1 MERVVEFLKYL
12 ISILAI
18 IDPIFAAVIVV
29 GLVEDRQEVERVA
42 LRSSV
47 TVFSASL
54 VTFFAGDTFLRLLG
68 INIFS
73 IKIFGGLILL
83 HMAFQML
90 QAYPPKTKHTQEEKE
105 AAVEKEDIS
114 IIPIGI
120 PILFGPAAFTTVL
133 IFREET
139 KTFLQELLLLGA
151 LTAVTFIV
159 YFVLKNAV
167 YLANR
172 MGLTGINVTVR
183 VLGLFIG
190 ALGSQFIVDGVKHL
204 WTQG

>member
-1 MERVVEFLKYL
+1 MEFLKYL

>member
-1 MERVVEFLKYL
+1 VERVVEFLKYL

>member
-1 MERVVEFLKYL
+1 VEFLKYL

-47 TVFSASL
+47 TVFLASL

-133 IFREET
+133 IFREEAEN
-139 KTFLQELLLLGA
+139 FLQELSLLGA